1 MNSEHQKIKEKIVE
15 QITLG
20 LEDIDKNCLIQKK
33 TTTQQGEQ
41 KVYLRGLASLDE
53 SKITSHLVFYL
64 EKTLPNYFDNI
75 VLIKAEKKYKQK
87 SKRCDIVIIFMDDNG
102 NEIQVDIEIKHIRL
116 IGDNGKDYNWKPI
129 RTDEFWGDI
138 KKLNKHS
145 KANIK
150 LVIAITYEYDQETLN
165 YMRTLHPEHKDR
177 LDKIGCVLYGKEGK
191 YNMDEDLEKN
201 ENYYILKGMMKG
213 KFEKRHFRATTHPCA
228 GRGTLVVGQI
238 N

>member
-33 TTTQQGEQ
+33 TTTQQGKQ

-102 NEIQVDIEIKHIRL
+102 NEIQRSVGFKPSELEEIIS
-116 IGDNGKDYNWKPI
+116 
-129 RTDEFWGDI
+129 
-138 KKLNKHS
+138 KL
-145 KANIK
+145 
-150 LVIAITYEYDQETLN
+150 
-165 YMRTLHPEHKDR
+165 
-177 LDKIGCVLYGKEGK
+177 
-191 YNMDEDLEKN
+191 
-201 ENYYILKGMMKG
+201 
-213 KFEKRHFRATTHPCA
+213 
-228 GRGTLVVGQI
+228 
-238 N
+238 

>member
-33 TTTQQGEQ
+33 TTTQKGKQ

-53 SKITSHLVFYL
+53 PKITSHLEVYL
-64 EKTLPNYFDNI
+64 NKTLPNYFDNI
-75 VLIKAEKKYKQK
+75 ILIEAEKTYKQK
-87 SKRCDIVIIFMDDNG
+87 GKICDIVIIFMGDNG

-116 IGDNGKDYNWKPI
+116 FRDDGIHYGWKPI
-129 RTDEFWGDI
+129 RVDEFCGDI
-138 KKLNKHS
+138 KKLKKHS

-150 LVIAITYEYDQETLN
+150 LVIAITYEYDQEMLN
-165 YMRTLHPEHKDR
+165 YMRTLHLEHKDR
-177 LDKIGCVLYGKEGK
+177 LDEIGLFLDKNEGK
-191 YNMDEDLEKN
+191 YNLDEDLKKN
-201 ENYYILKGMMKG
+201 ENYYILEGMMKG

-228 GRGTLVVGQI
+228 GRGILVVGQI